1 MQIKVDISTAGDKSW
16 VRAVDQHSGVSIEV
30 SCLTG
35 SAKYFAKYCEKW
47 VKKQVKELK
56 E

>member
-1 MQIKVDISTAGDKSW
+1 MQIKVYTSTAGDKSW
-16 VRAVDQHSGVSIEV
+16 VRVVDQHSGVSREV
-30 SCLTG
+30 ECPACD
-35 SAKYFAKYCEKW
+35 AKYFAKVLKKW

>member
-16 VRAVDQHSGVSIEV
+16 VRVVDQHSGISIEV
-30 SCLTG
+30 NCLT
-35 SAKYFAKYCEKW
+35 SNAKYFAKCCEKW
-47 VKKQVKELK
+47 VKKQVKESK

>member
-1 MQIKVDISTAGDKSW
+1 MQIKVDTYTAGDKAHIR
-16 VRAVDQHSGVSIEV
+16 VVDQHSGISREV
-30 SCLTG
+30 ECPACD
-35 SAKYFAKYCEKW
+35 AKYFAKCCEKW